1 MLQPPRELPLQPF
14 PEGEA
19 GGRLQ
24 GRANLLPA
32 LQPGVGCRSPA
43 QQSHRL
49 PGAGAGLQTTS
60 SQGEGSC

>member
-14 PEGEA
+14 PEGET

-24 GRANLLPA
+24 GGANLLPA

-43 QQSHRL
+43 QQPDSL
-49 PGAGAGLQTTS
+49 TGAGAGLQATS
-60 SQGEGSC
+60 SQGKGSC